1 MGTTSKNP
9 FIVVG
14 RIEPQYFCDREA
26 ETATLLKAIGAGN
39 NVTLISPRRMGKTGL
54 INHLFEQ
61 PAIADNYHTVFI
73 DILHTGSLRELTH
86 QLGRAVFDMVMPLGG
101 KVVTTF
107 LHALHSLAG
116 KFGFDAMTGMPTF
129 SIDLGDI
136 TRPALT
142 LEEIFTYLDNAD
154 RPCLVAI
161 DEFQQIAAY
170 PEKNI
175 EALLRSHVQRAANS
189 RFIFAGSEFHILQE
203 MFLKSARPFY
213 NSTDMLELK
222 AIDLKAA
229 HKEVTERRYVRRD
242 EVVAELKAQAEQE
255 RAKLQEK
262 GLTVD
267 EKFNLL
273 ENGEKISVKRRL
285 NGDEMDALIQ
295 ETARLVQIDEYLT
308 RKPSE
313 LSGGQQ
319 QRVAIARALV
329 KKPRVLLLDEP
340 LSNLDA
346 RLRLQTREEIR
357 RIQQETGITTIF
369 VTHDQEEA
377 MSICDDIVVMKL
389 GVQMQRDHPQAVYN
403 SPNCLF
409 VAKFLG
415 TPPINVFD
423 GVIKGGK
430 AYIGE
435 EAVLAHA
442 KLKEYKDGHKIKVAI
457 RPEGFLAGDQV
468 PAKEKVLSLN
478 VTQLQTM
485 GRDIS
490 LVCESEH
497 HTDENDIK
505 VIIDSLI
512 KVDLGVNKFG
522 IKAQKTFVF
531 DAEDEKNPRI
541 YLD

>member
-1 MGTTSKNP
+1 MTINIFTTMGTTSKNP

-107 LHALHSLAG
+107 LHTLHSLAG

-222 AIDLKAA
+222 AIDLDVYASF
-229 HKEVTERRYVRRD
+229 VRRLFAPRD
-242 EVVAELKAQAEQE
+242 ITVDDDTVATLHRLTRGNTYALQRTFNEAYTIMDDGERCTLDTVATALQNVIAGKEPLFRAMVGEVPDKH
-255 RAKLQEK
+255 K
-262 GLTVD
+262 GLLIAVAT
-267 EKFNLL
+267 EGEAQCIFSSKFVKEHKLSTPGATQHSANHLMRHGLITRRADTYSLNDVFL
-273 ENGEKISVKRRL
+273 ELWLRL
-285 NGDEMDALIQ
+285 NYTTFTLHKAL
-295 ETARLVQIDEYLT
+295 
-308 RKPSE
+308 
-313 LSGGQQ
+313 
-319 QRVAIARALV
+319 
-329 KKPRVLLLDEP
+329 
-340 LSNLDA
+340 
-346 RLRLQTREEIR
+346 
-357 RIQQETGITTIF
+357 
-369 VTHDQEEA
+369 
-377 MSICDDIVVMKL
+377 
-389 GVQMQRDHPQAVYN
+389 
-403 SPNCLF
+403 
-409 VAKFLG
+409 
-415 TPPINVFD
+415 
-423 GVIKGGK
+423 
-430 AYIGE
+430 
-435 EAVLAHA
+435 
-442 KLKEYKDGHKIKVAI
+442 
-457 RPEGFLAGDQV
+457 
-468 PAKEKVLSLN
+468 
-478 VTQLQTM
+478 TQ
-485 GRDIS
+485 
-490 LVCESEH
+490 
-497 HTDENDIK
+497 
-505 VIIDSLI
+505 
-512 KVDLGVNKFG
+512 
-522 IKAQKTFVF
+522 
-531 DAEDEKNPRI
+531 
-541 YLD
+541 